1 MSDPL
6 DPVRDLLARLTRE
19 RDEAT
24 ARAERLEREL
34 VRMGKANGEACDTI
48 HELRAMVERAHTDRA
63 AE

>member
-6 DPVRDLLARLTRE
+6 SPIRDLLARLTRE

-24 ARAERLEREL
+24 ALAVKLDRECDRLGRENHDLCDENYQLRAQLEEL
-34 VRMGKANGEACDTI
+34 TGKA
-48 HELRAMVERAHTDRA
+48 